1 MIHGVVQVRTQVQVQ
16 IGNIME
22 SDNKQIKTQLK
33 NGPCMVTFTKVDGT
47 KRHMKCTLSEAL
59 IPAPTEE
66 KKTDRV
72 KKENPEVLAVW
83 DLEKAGWRSFRYDTL
98 LEIEPCT
105 AG

>member
-1 MIHGVVQVRTQVQVQ
+1 MKSENQ
-16 IGNIME
+16 
-22 SDNKQIKTQLK
+22 KIKDLLHT
-33 NGPCMVTFTKVDGT
+33 GPCMVQFTKVDGT
-47 KRHMKCTLSEAL
+47 KRSMKCTLAGEL

-72 KKENPEVLAVW
+72 KKENPDVLAVW
-83 DLEKAGWRSFRYDTL
+83 DLEKAGWRSFRFDAI